1 MAESQSGRII
11 STLMKRPIH
20 KYNNGIQCFK
30 DTIYEVA
37 LERYDTSINLHEPF
51 EETVFDHILK
61 NSEIK
66 TFVDIGSAWGYYS
79 LKAKF
84 FDRSI
89 KVLGIDGDQNMVNH
103 AYANALLNDISDID
117 FRHGAIPKNISLID
131 IILETEKIDL
141 IKIDIQG
148 EATDAL
154 KSANGSITKIK
165 NIIVGTHGDEHDNCL
180 KLLLEYGFQ
189 VKLNFTSD
197 EIPIQ
202 PDGLLWAYR

>member
-1 MAESQSGRII
+1 MAESQSGRIT
-11 STLMKRPIH
+11 STLVKRPIH

-37 LERYDTSINLHEPF
+37 LERYYSSINLHEPF

-61 NSEIK
+61 NSEIR

-84 FDRSI
+84 FDRTI
-89 KVLGIDGDQNMVNH
+89 KVLGIDGDQNMVTY
-103 AYANALLNDISDID
+103 ARANALLNDISDID
-117 FRHGAIPKNISLID
+117 FRYGVIPKHISLFD

-148 EATDAL
+148 DATDAL
-154 KSANGSITKIK
+154 KSANGSIAKVK
-165 NIIVGTHGDEHDNCL
+165 NIIVGTHGGEHDDCL
-180 KLLLEYGFQ
+180 KLLLEHGFQ
-189 VKLNFTSD
+189 LKLNLTSD

-202 PDGLLWAYR
+202 PDGLLWAFR

>member
-1 MAESQSGRII
+1 MAESLNGLIT

-37 LERYDTSINLHEPF
+37 LERYYTSINLHEPF

-84 FDRSI
+84 FDRTI
-89 KVLGIDGDQNMVNH
+89 KVLGIDSDQNMVNH
-103 AYANALLNDISDID
+103 AHANALLNDISDID
-117 FRHGAIPKNISLID
+117 FRCGAIPKNISLFD
-131 IILETEKIDL
+131 IILEIEKIDF

-148 EATDAL
+148 DATDAL

-165 NIIVGTHGDEHDNCL
+165 NIIVGTHGGEHDECL
-180 KLLLEYGFQ
+180 KLLLEHGFQ
-189 VKLNFTSD
+189 VKLNFTSK

-202 PDGLLWAYR
+202 PDGLIWAYR

>member
-1 MAESQSGRII
+1 
-11 STLMKRPIH
+11 MKRPIH

-30 DTIYEVA
+30 DTIYEAA
-37 LERYDTSINLHEPF
+37 LERYYTSINLHEPF

-61 NSEIK
+61 NSEIR

-84 FDRSI
+84 FDQTI
-89 KVLGIDGDQNMVNH
+89 KVLGIDGDQNMVKYAH
-103 AYANALLNDISDID
+103 ANALLNDISDID
-117 FRHGAIPKNISLID
+117 FRYAVIPKNISLLD

-148 EATDAL
+148 DATDAL
-154 KSANGSITKIK
+154 RSANGSIAKIN
-165 NIIVGTHGDEHDNCL
+165 NIIVGTHGSEHDDCI
-180 KLLLEYGFQ
+180 KLLLEHGFQ
-189 VKLNFTSD
+189 LKLNLTSD

-202 PDGLLWAYR
+202 PDGLLWAFR

>member
-1 MAESQSGRII
+1 MAESQNGQIT
-11 STLMKRPIH
+11 STSMKRPIH

-30 DTIYEVA
+30 DTIYEAA
-37 LERYDTSINLHEPF
+37 LERYYTSINLHEPF

-61 NSEIK
+61 NSEIR

-84 FDRSI
+84 FDRTI
-89 KVLGIDGDQNMVNH
+89 KVLGIDGDQNMVKYAH
-103 AYANALLNDISDID
+103 ANALLNDISDID
-117 FRHGAIPKNISLID
+117 FRYAVIPKNISLLD

-148 EATDAL
+148 DATDAL
-154 KSANGSITKIK
+154 RSAYGSIAKI
-165 NIIVGTHGDEHDNCL
+165 NNVIVGTHGSEHDDCI
-180 KLLLEYGFQ
+180 KLLLEHGFQ
-189 VKLNFTSD
+189 LKLNLTSD

-202 PDGLLWAYR
+202 PDGLLWAFR

>member
-1 MAESQSGRII
+1 MAESLNGQIT

-37 LERYDTSINLHEPF
+37 LERYYNSINLHEPF

-61 NSEIK
+61 NFETK

-79 LKAKF
+79 IKAKF
-84 FDRSI
+84 FDRAI

-103 AYANALLNDISDID
+103 AHANALLNDISDID
-117 FRHGAIPKNISLID
+117 FRYGVIPKNISLFD
-131 IILETEKIDL
+131 IILEIEKIDL

-148 EATDAL
+148 DATDAL
-154 KSANGSITKIK
+154 KSANGSIAKIK
-165 NIIVGTHGDEHDNCL
+165 NIIVGTHGGEHDECL
-180 KLLLEYGFQ
+180 KLLLEHGFQ
-189 VKLNFTSD
+189 VKLNLTSD
-197 EIPIQ
+197 KIPIQ
-202 PDGLLWAYR
+202 PDGLLWAFR

>member
-1 MAESQSGRII
+1 
-11 STLMKRPIH
+11 MKRPIH

-89 KVLGIDGDQNMVNH
+89 KVLGIC
-103 AYANALLNDISDID
+103 LLYTSPSPRDVEES
-117 FRHGAIPKNISLID
+117 RMPS
-131 IILETEKIDL
+131 
-141 IKIDIQG
+141 
-148 EATDAL
+148 
-154 KSANGSITKIK
+154 SA
-165 NIIVGTHGDEHDNCL
+165 
-180 KLLLEYGFQ
+180 
-189 VKLNFTSD
+189 
-197 EIPIQ
+197 
-202 PDGLLWAYR
+202 

>member
-1 MAESQSGRII
+1 
-11 STLMKRPIH
+11 MKRPIH

-30 DTIYEVA
+30 DTIYEAA
-37 LERYDTSINLHEPF
+37 LERYYTSINLHEPF

-61 NSEIK
+61 NSEIR

-84 FDRSI
+84 FDRTI
-89 KVLGIDGDQNMVNH
+89 KVLGIDGDQNMVKYAH
-103 AYANALLNDISDID
+103 ANALLNDISDID
-117 FRHGAIPKNISLID
+117 FRYAVIPKNISLLD

-148 EATDAL
+148 DATDAL
-154 KSANGSITKIK
+154 RSAYGSIAKI
-165 NIIVGTHGDEHDNCL
+165 NNVIVGTHGSEHDDCI
-180 KLLLEYGFQ
+180 KLLLEHGFQ
-189 VKLNFTSD
+189 LKLNLTSD

-202 PDGLLWAYR
+202 PDGLLWAFR